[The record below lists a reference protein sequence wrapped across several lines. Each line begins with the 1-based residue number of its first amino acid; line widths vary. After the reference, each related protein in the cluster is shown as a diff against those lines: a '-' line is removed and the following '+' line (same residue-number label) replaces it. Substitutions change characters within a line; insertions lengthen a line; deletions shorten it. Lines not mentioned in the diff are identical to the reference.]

1 MRGDDFNVYADVDRE
16 SLHDW
21 LDERDAVPR
30 EVPGPFGTWV
40 PVPSW
45 REAAQDEGERPRP
58 RGIV

>member
-1 MRGDDFNVYADVDRE
+1 MSDDFNVYADVDRE

-21 LDERDAVPR
+21 LNERDPGER
-30 EVPGPFGTWV
+30 ELRLSDGTWV

-58 RGIV
+58 KGIV